1 MIVNAE
7 LLKKELGNVSR
18 VYESLLDVED
28 ENYNFHVQVT
38 TEDNSSYLIGGF
50 F

>member
-7 LLKKELGNVSR
+7 LLKKELGNIPR
-18 VYESLLDVED
+18 VYKSLLDVED

-38 TEDNSSYLIGGF
+38 TEDNSRYLIGGF
-50 F
+50 L